1 MTFTPLEASSG
12 ADKSSSGENRFPTEG
27 LLTGFKHLPVMAEE
41 VIKFLECESGGIYID
56 GTLGSGGH
64 AAEILK
70 ASSPGGRVIG
80 IDWDEEAIEA
90 AQERLKCYP
99 QRVAIVRDNFA
110 NMKRVMEDL
119 GIKSADGI
127 LLDLG
132 VSSHHFESRERGFSF
147 RLDAPL
153 DMRMDK
159 RQEKSA
165 YHIVNNLSMEE
176 LKGILWEYGEE
187 RWAKKIAKAVVEKRR
202 YGPIATTQGL
212 SNLVSS
218 AIPKK
223 FHPKAIHPATR
234 TFQAI
239 RIAVNDELNNLEKA
253 VNDGVDLLAQNGR
266 MVIISFHSLEDRIVK
281 ESFRKLERG
290 CICPYDFPKCVCGR
304 KPKLKII
311 TRKPVIPSLGEIEK
325 NPRARSAKLRAAERL

>member
-12 ADKSSSGENRFPTEG
+12 ADKSSSGENRFSTGG

-41 VIKFLECESGGIYID
+41 GIKFLEGESGGID
-56 GTLGSGGH
+56 
-64 AAEILK
+64 
-70 ASSPGGRVIG
+70 R
-80 IDWDEEAIEA
+80 DEEAIEA

-99 QRVAIVRDNFA
+99 QRVDIVRDNFA

-165 YHIVNNLSMEE
+165 YHIVNKLSMEE
-176 LKGILWEYGEE
+176 LKGILWEYGEG
-187 RWAKKIAKAVVEKRR
+187 RGARKIAKAVVEKRR

-212 SNLVSS
+212 SNLISS

-223 FHPKAIHPATR
+223 FHPKDIHPATR

-253 VNDGVDLLAQNGR
+253 VNDGVDLLARNGR

-290 CICPYDFPKCVCGR
+290 CICPHDFPKCVCGR